1 MASEQVINEHYNRD
15 EYVRRRAGFL
25 DKHPDYEAL
34 AQLFPIC
41 RRDAN
46 DIFRSSDEVL
56 SVQEVQ
62 RREILA
68 GIDPLLP
75 LPTVRKAILAFDLRH
90 AMAQHGRAISL
101 PSLPTINTCFASA
114 WMLTPTIQT
123 HNTQTLNSFAS
134 YPDREWSPG
143 LEAAN
148 TTLYHQQTHSPEFS
162 PLTTPSVI
170 SDTDP
175 ERRRK
180 PANLSMADTTVAQ
193 TALPPPQSQM
203 QLPDPARKRIL
214 REIIAALGRDQ
225 PPRAMTSPLRS
236 PAASLSGRGMHQP
249 VKQQR
254 GTKRHATEPPEA
266 TDSVL
271 GSSPAAQLPPSS
283 THATSN
289 DVPPRAGPQGAAPA
303 ADEPRKKM
311 KLHLKAPGRDTTISP
326 SPPAAQK
333 PVQQAPRKK
342 PSQTQPPQPAV
353 PLTHLE
359 KVIIGA
365 AVAKTK
371 QEAREASNIR
381 RQRLLDEYKIAE
393 DITGDVVEAE
403 KPDLLPEFFNPAAFQ
418 DPYNE
423 VRCVCGVTHDDRQR
437 FVGCEGDDCQVWQ
450 HVACMG
456 TAVPKDLDKG
466 TYFCQMCDP
475 WAHRELLQE
484 LRQRA

>member
-1 MASEQVINEHYNRD
+1 MTTMASERVINEHYNRA

-25 DKHPDYEAL
+25 DKHPDYTAH

-46 DIFRSSDEVL
+46 DVFRSPDEVL

-62 RREILA
+62 RREIAA

-75 LPTVRKAILAFDLRH
+75 LPT
-90 AMAQHGRAISL
+90 
-101 PSLPTINTCFASA
+101 
-114 WMLTPTIQT
+114 T
-123 HNTQTLNSFAS
+123 HNTQTLDSFAS

-148 TTLYHQQTHSPEFS
+148 NTHPQQQTYGPESS
-162 PLTTPSVI
+162 PLTTPSVV
-170 SDTDP
+170 SETNP
-175 ERRRK
+175 ERGRK
-180 PANLSMADTTVAQ
+180 PAKLFMAGTTAAQ
-193 TALPPPQSQM
+193 NAPPGQQGQM
-203 QLPDPARKRIL
+203 QLPDPERKRVL
-214 REIIAALGRDQ
+214 REIVAALGRDQ

-236 PAASLSGRGMHQP
+236 PASSLSGRGMHQP

-254 GTKRHATEPPEA
+254 GTKRYATEPLEA

-271 GSSPAAQLPPSS
+271 GGSPAAQQSPSS

-289 DVPPRAGPQGAAPA
+289 DTPARAESQGAASA
-303 ADEPRKKM
+303 ADEPRKKI
-311 KLHLKAPGRDTTISP
+311 KLNLKASHRDTTTSP
-326 SPPAAQK
+326 SPPAAKK

-342 PSQTQPPQPAV
+342 PSQKQPPQPAV
-353 PLTHLE
+353 SLTHLE
-359 KVIIGA
+359 KVIIGS

-371 QEAREASNIR
+371 QEAREASRIR
-381 RQRLLDEYKIAE
+381 HERLIDEYKVDE
-393 DITGDVVEAE
+393 DITGDIVEAE
-403 KPDLLPEFFNPAAFQ
+403 KPDFMPEFFNAAAFQ

-423 VRCVCGVTHDDRQR
+423 VRCVCGVTHDDRQK
-437 FVGCEGDDCQVWQ
+437 FVGCEDDACQVWQ

-456 TAVPKDLDKG
+456 KAVPKNLDKG